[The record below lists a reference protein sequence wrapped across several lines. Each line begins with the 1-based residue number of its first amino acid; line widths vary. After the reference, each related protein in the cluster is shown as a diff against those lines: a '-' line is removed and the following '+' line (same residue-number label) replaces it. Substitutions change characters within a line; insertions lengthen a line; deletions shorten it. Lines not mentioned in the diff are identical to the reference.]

1 MENILIDLKIKVE
14 NLEVENKALKRKM
27 EQMYVNWNYD
37 YKRFKKLKEFLKEK
51 NITVDIS

>member
-27 EQMYVNWNYD
+27 EQIYENWNYD
-37 YKRFKKLKEFLKEK
+37 YNKYKKLKEILKQK
-51 NITVDIS
+51 NITVDVS

>member
-27 EQMYVNWNYD
+27 EEMYVNWNYD

-51 NITVDIS
+51 NITVDIL